1 MKKKMVFLA
10 VAVALM
16 AAGCGKTAS
25 VKPEGDKQSNNQPA
39 GQDNGKQTTIKDLMA
54 SGSPQKCSVS
64 YTVNDTQNQGTVYVA
79 GGKSRLDFSFQVN
92 GNTKSSSMINDGQ
105 FTYAWVDGMSV
116 GYKMA
121 IQKDATSTNA
131 FGGDKSIQSIDPNLK
146 YQFSCSGW
154 TVDPSKFVPPSS
166 VSFGSFGNFG
176 GMGKPQSG
184 TPEAGNKSQSCSAC
198 DYAGSGK
205 AQCLAALHCN

>member
-16 AAGCGKTAS
+16 AAGCSKTVS
-25 VKPEGDKQSNNQPA
+25 VKPEGDKQSNNKPA
-39 GQDNGKQTTIKDLMA
+39 EQTTIKDLMA

-92 GNTKSSSMINDGQ
+92 GNVKSSSMINDGQ
-105 FTYAWVDGMSV
+105 FTYAWIDGMSV

-154 TVDPSKFVPPSS
+154 TVDSSKFVPPSS
-166 VSFGSFGNFG
+166 VSFGSFGG
-176 GMGKPQSG
+176 IARPQSG
-184 TPEAGNKSQSCSAC
+184 TPGDGGKSKSCSAC

-205 AQCLAALHCN
+205 AQCLAALKCN